1 MLAKPETSQLS
12 KVAIRRALHFRCD
25 QFRIAACDA
34 GYIASPK
41 FPKDL
46 KLQRNKVFAQA
57 FWGSRLE
64 YHGEFELIL
73 GIAREL

>member
-1 MLAKPETSQLS
+1 
-12 KVAIRRALHFRCD
+12 LHFRCD

-34 GYIASPK
+34 GYIASPE

-46 KLQRNKVFAQA
+46 KLQQNKVSAQA
-57 FWGSRLE
+57 FWVFRLK
-64 YHGEFELIL
+64 HHDEFELIL